1 MFTGFGVDDMSC
13 DVRVALLFLRR
24 DGFLPGGTYRRDQE
38 YEKYSQYTCFH
49 GKFFLMITDP
59 YT

>member
-38 YEKYSQYTCFH
+38 YEEILPIYLLSWKILFDDY
-49 GKFFLMITDP
+49 
-59 YT
+59 